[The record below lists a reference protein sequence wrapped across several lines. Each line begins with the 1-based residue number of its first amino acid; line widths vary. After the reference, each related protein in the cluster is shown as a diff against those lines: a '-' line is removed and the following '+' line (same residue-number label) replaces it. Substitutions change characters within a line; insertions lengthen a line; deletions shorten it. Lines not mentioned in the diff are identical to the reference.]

1 MIYLKKKFSDSDGK
15 DMHEVT
21 ERQIEL
27 LVGEGQKYG
36 CFDFWRPPFFLT
48 LYAFSHELSW
58 SDFFYYGKTW
68 NDKK

>member
-1 MIYLKKKFSDSDGK
+1 MFSDSDGK

-36 CFDFWRPPFFLT
+36 CFDF
-48 LYAFSHELSW
+48 
-58 SDFFYYGKTW
+58 
-68 NDKK
+68 